1 MERPFCLRV
10 ILGLIVLVCIAWG
23 QMPQLEPY
31 QHQNIALN
39 IPQGWQVTKDDQ
51 TGTITIT
58 PDPEREDVPE
68 LQVVTLPYADSNEWL
83 MENSGKSRFLHLVLQ
98 SMEQESGNK
107 VQIIEE
113 KDLVQGKGRLVLVE
127 TTALVNEEQIP
138 AKVVLLLES
147 SPQKELYIFAA
158 FAAKPED
165 FENLGGVDLLTS
177 VTTSAYPTISNPA
190 QTSVPVELPLE
201 STIIIDGAG
210 STSALRSS
218 VRSADS
224 TPIATGPIDREQLIG
239 QWKTSEMSGTVDQRN
254 FATNSNID
262 GSSLNYTFNADGTYT
277 LLYKMSLWTGMLT
290 SAIEITEVGSYTL
303 TGNTLNILPD
313 SYNGWSYFGS
323 PTNKQN
329 MTETNLPS
337 RQYKVVTVENY
348 IVLTGVC
355 AKFQADPYC
364 KDKKDNLNVLEFPLK
379 RAS

>member
-1 MERPFCLRV
+1 M
-10 ILGLIVLVCIAWG
+10 GLIVLGCIAWG

-31 QHQNIALN
+31 QHQNITLN
-39 IPQGWQVTKDDQ
+39 IPHGWQVTKDDQ
-51 TGTITIT
+51 TGTITIS

-68 LQVVTLPYADSNEWL
+68 LQVVTLPYAESNEWL
-83 MENSGKSRFLHLVLQ
+83 MESSGKSRFLHLVLQ

-107 VQIIEE
+107 MQIIEE
-113 KDLVQGKGRLVLVE
+113 KDLAQGKGRLIFVE
-127 TTALVNEEQIP
+127 TTALVNGEQVP

-147 SPQKELYIFAA
+147 SPQNELYIFAA

-165 FENLGGVDLLTS
+165 FESLGGVNLLTT
-177 VTTSAYPTISNPA
+177 VATSAYPTGNNPA

-201 STIIIDGAG
+201 STIIIDEAG

-218 VRSADS
+218 VRSANS
-224 TPIATGPIDREQLIG
+224 TSIASGPIDPKQLIG
-239 QWKTSEMSGTVDQRN
+239 QWKVSEMSSIVDQRN

-262 GSSLNYTFNADGTYT
+262 GSSLSYTFNADGTYT

-290 SAIEITEVGSYTL
+290 SAMEITEVGRYTL
-303 TGNTLNILPD
+303 TGNTLDILPD
-313 SYNGWSYFGS
+313 SYNGWSYFGA

-337 RQYKVVTVENY
+337 RQYKLVTVENY
-348 IVLTGVC
+348 IILTGVC

-364 KDKKDNLNVLEFPLK
+364 KDKADNLNVLEFPLK
-379 RAS
+379 NVN